1 MKNETLPKE
10 DIAQAER
17 IGLGDLVIAGSLAIF
32 VFLFSIAFAIPGLH
46 PSLWEDASVAASIR
60 PSANILTGSWT
71 FIASLVYS
79 VFGIGFGSFVLRLM
93 GHLSLAILVLLGYVI
108 LRELLFFTTF
118 ARARRTFRRVCVMR
132 FAAAIG
138 IIFFVFSEPVWM
150 AFQCFSPTALTI
162 LLLLGA
168 LELFFAFLRKE
179 AICLAYCAAALL
191 GFLAASTAM
200 GFTLAA
206 VLIGVMIFIYKA
218 APTFLSP
225 IFRASAFEVSKWH
238 MTFLFIAAFVIGVV
252 LNSWCFL
259 AHDGTRAL
267 GQSFGDVPMIYLH
280 TYFNAFKSAAGPLG
294 WIVFLSLCVVP
305 FVIACVRFN
314 TSVDEERFLPYSS
327 GLVYLVCGILALTQ
341 ASYIPVFLF
350 WTHFDVASPTL
361 LAMGLFCLA
370 ATAAMSAAV
379 LGVDSLC
386 RNHAMIESLMSSDDE
401 DDEDHA
407 DRDAQR
413 INEVMTTD
421 IDGRALSRTS
431 VFLRIF
437 VFVLVP
443 IIALALV
450 VPGGVKKATR
460 EMMQAVNDFA
470 EEVVREAHDKKVLF
484 TDGNLDP
491 VIELV
496 ARDKGSML
504 TCYSLMGG
512 VGARG
517 RYLRTRD
524 LKDGEDLFSFRFD
537 TATGLRSWIRDKPE
551 RLADT
556 AALMGF
562 DLWKRDGRPLPP
574 MGGVLSRPAG
584 FRNEAERMDGVRR
597 AYDLARRMIAVNA
610 YAKGIKAC
618 TDRAISRAFYAAQWR
633 LARMCLYRGE
643 VDDAHGLADE
653 AILEGLL
660 AKQLNDCNKTY
671 QDLVAAMEKRQSF
684 MMQALT
690 PREGLQLALV
700 RADFTM
706 GKVYA
711 ETILSADPDNPDANF
726 AMGMYY
732 QRLRQ
737 LSLAERYLMRT
748 LLRKPNEP
756 AVYNN
761 LAMIQIELKKYEAAR
776 TNIEK
781 ALKIIPDA
789 AAVLDTK
796 RRLEA
801 AVERQAHAKEKKAS
815 TRP

>member
-206 VLIGVMIFIYKA
+206 VLIGVMIFVYKA

-801 AVERQAHAKEKKAS
+801 AVERQTHAKEKKAS

>member
-93 GHLSLAILVLLGYVI
+93 GHFSLAILVLLGYVI

>member
-32 VFLFSIAFAIPGLH
+32 TFIFSIVFAIPGLH
-46 PSLWEDASVAASIR
+46 PTLWEDASVAASIR
-60 PSANILTGSWT
+60 PSANILTGLWT
-71 FIASLVYS
+71 FLASFVYS
-79 VFGIGFGSFVLRLM
+79 IFGIGFGSSVLRLM
-93 GHLSLAILVLLGYVI
+93 GHLSLAFLVILGYVI

-118 ARARRTFRRVCVMR
+118 ARARRSFRRVCVMR

-150 AFQCFSPTALTI
+150 AFQCFSPTAITI
-162 LLLLGA
+162 GLLLGA
-168 LELFFAFLRKE
+168 LELFFAFLRKG

-191 GFLAASTAM
+191 GLLAASTAM
-200 GFTLAA
+200 GFILAA
-206 VLIGVMIFIYKA
+206 VLVGVMIFVYRA
-218 APTFLSP
+218 SPTFASP
-225 IFRASAFEVSKWH
+225 LFRASVFEVSKWH
-238 MTFLFIAAFVIGVV
+238 MTFLFIVAFVLGVT
-252 LNSWCFL
+252 LNVWCFI
-259 AHDGTRAL
+259 AHNGVQAL
-267 GQSFGDVPMIYLH
+267 GQSFGDVPMIYIH
-280 TYFNAFKSAAGPLG
+280 TYFNAFKSAADPLG

-305 FVIACVRFN
+305 FVIACVRFT

-327 GLVYLVCGILALTQ
+327 GLVYLVCGLLALTQ
-341 ASYIPVFLF
+341 ASFIPVFLF
-350 WTHFDVASPTL
+350 WTHFNIASPTL

-386 RNHAMIESLMSSDDE
+386 RNHASIESLMSPDDE
-401 DDEDHA
+401 DDESHD
-407 DRDAQR
+407 DRDADR
-413 INEVMTTD
+413 LDEVVTTD
-421 IDGRALSRTS
+421 IEGRTLTRSAI
-431 VFLRIF
+431 FLRVF
-437 VFVLVP
+437 VFFLVP
-443 IIALALV
+443 LVALALV
-450 VPGGVKKATR
+450 IPGGVRKATR
-460 EMMQAVNDFA
+460 EMMKAIDDFV
-470 EEVVREAHDKKVLF
+470 EEVVREAHDKKILF
-484 TDGNLDP
+484 TDGNLDAA
-491 VIELV
+491 IELA
-496 ARDKGSML
+496 ARDKGSNL

-512 VGARG
+512 AGARG

-584 FRNEAERMDGVRR
+584 FRNEAERADGVKR

-618 TDRAISRAFYAAQWR
+618 TDRDISRAFYAAQWR

-653 AILEGLL
+653 AILEGIL

-671 QDLVAAMEKRQSF
+671 QDLVASMEKRQSF

-706 GKVYA
+706 GKIYA

-737 LSLAERYLMRT
+737 LSLAERYLVRT

-761 LAMIQIELKKYEAAR
+761 LAMIQIELKKYDAAR

-801 AVERQAHAKEKKAS
+801 AVERQAHGAEKKTAK
-815 TRP
+815 

>member
-93 GHLSLAILVLLGYVI
+93 GHFSLAILVLLGYVI

-524 LKDGEDLFSFRFD
+524 LKDGEDFFSFRFD

>member
-801 AVERQAHAKEKKAS
+801 AVERQTHAKEKKAS